1 MKKFIT
7 VLLLTLSLNAISQ
20 DEPGDGD
27 AQIPIDSGLSLLLAS
42 GAAYGVGRVRHRM
55 RK

>member
-20 DEPGDGD
+20 DEPADGD
-27 AQIPIDSGLSLLLAS
+27 AQVPIDGGLSLLLAS